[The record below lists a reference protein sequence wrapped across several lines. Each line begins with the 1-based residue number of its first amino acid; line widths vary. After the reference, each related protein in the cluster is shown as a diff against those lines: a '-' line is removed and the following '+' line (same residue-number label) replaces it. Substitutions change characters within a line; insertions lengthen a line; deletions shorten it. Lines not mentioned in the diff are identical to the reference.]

1 MRSEQIMDIFS
12 LIIFKMFSSF
22 LFFFFLIKCA
32 NLWKLA
38 LTYDFVLIKLKP
50 PLNSA
55 MATGLEISVFA
66 PIPKKGNFKE
76 CPNYQK
82 FVLISHAYNI
92 MLKIHQASHQQ
103 YVNQELP
110 DHKLGFEVA
119 EEPEIKL
126 PTSFGS

>member
-1 MRSEQIMDIFS
+1 M
-12 LIIFKMFSSF
+12 
-22 LFFFFLIKCA
+22 
-32 NLWKLA
+32 WKLA

-55 MATGLEISVFA
+55 VATGLEISVFA
-66 PIPKKGNFKE
+66 PIPKKGNAKE

-82 FVLISHAYNI
+82 FVLISHVYNI